1 MDIYEEKCYHQLEK
15 KESYDD
21 YGNYS
26 IQIDIT
32 QIPLEVLNSLSYQEP
47 YGRNSMVSMLSNSIN
62 DNIKFDT
69 PLV

>member
-1 MDIYEEKCYHQLEK
+1 MDIHQNDCYKKLDK
-15 KESYDD
+15 KESYDN

-62 DNIKFDT
+62 DNIKI
-69 PLV
+69 

>member
-1 MDIYEEKCYHQLEK
+1 MDIHGDNCYHQLEK

-32 QIPLEVLNSLSYQEP
+32 QISLETLNSLSYQEP
-47 YGRNSMVSMLSNSIN
+47 YGRNSMITMLSNSIN
-62 DNIKFDT
+62 DNINF
-69 PLV
+69 

>member
-1 MDIYEEKCYHQLEK
+1 MDIYQDNCYKQLNK
-15 KESYDD
+15 KESYDN

>member
-1 MDIYEEKCYHQLEK
+1 MDTYQEKCYHQLEK

-32 QIPLEVLNSLSYQEP
+32 QIPLEKLNSLSYQEP
-47 YGRNSMVSMLSNSIN
+47 YGRNSMISMLSNSIN
-62 DNIKFDT
+62 DNVKFDT
-69 PLV
+69 FY